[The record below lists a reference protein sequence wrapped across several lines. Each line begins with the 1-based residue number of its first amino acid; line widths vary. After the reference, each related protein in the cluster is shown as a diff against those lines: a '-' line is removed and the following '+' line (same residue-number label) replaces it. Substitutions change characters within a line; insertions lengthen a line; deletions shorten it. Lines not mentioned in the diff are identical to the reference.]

1 MNWNMES
8 LVLPPAPPSGYSQI
22 VEFRPAG
29 TLAGRPSTTIS
40 ALAPG
45 WETSPQASGCQARS
59 PQDPW
64 NDADLSL
71 WKLTDHQGFC
81 RGRYGLWRGQRG
93 APHSHPPGQGL
104 HTPES
109 FCAAAGRCQGQ
120 GRRSC
125 LAPAPTRP
133 K

>member
-81 RGRYGLWRGQRG
+81 KT
-93 APHSHPPGQGL
+93 SPGDPVRLQVTNNAQEMGPL
-104 HTPES
+104 PSE
-109 FCAAAGRCQGQ
+109 
-120 GRRSC
+120 
-125 LAPAPTRP
+125 
-133 K
+133 